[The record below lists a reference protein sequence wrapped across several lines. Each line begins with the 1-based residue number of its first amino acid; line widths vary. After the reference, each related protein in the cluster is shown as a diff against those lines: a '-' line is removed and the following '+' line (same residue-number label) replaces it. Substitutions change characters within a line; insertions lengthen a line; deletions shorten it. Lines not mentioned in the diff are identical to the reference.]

1 MTDEI
6 MPDTTTLVNS
16 VVTALREM
24 GGQGTNE
31 QIRKAVIE
39 KLHLSDE
46 VVSAIHSGRRTKLEY
61 KLAWTRTIA
70 KQKGLIVPLGRMNW
84 ALAKSL

>member
-1 MTDEI
+1 MTEEI
-6 MPDTTTLVNS
+6 MPDTKTLVNS
-16 VVTALREM
+16 LIVALREM

-39 KLHLSDE
+39 KLNLPDE
-46 VVSAIHSGRRTKLEY
+46 VVAAIHTGRRSQLEY
-61 KLAWTRTIA
+61 KLAWARTIA

-84 ALAKSL
+84 ALKKSP